1 MRLRSFTAK
10 TLPEAM
16 ARMRGALGPDA
27 MILSTHDF
35 GDGQGVRVTA
45 ALEDGPM
52 DEFESARGINGAG
65 SIDDIS
71 EALSFH
77 RLPPGLFDQLI
88 GGAVALGGAD
98 GTMALA
104 GALDSEFTFAALPD
118 ESPASPIM
126 LVGPPGAGK
135 SASAAKLCARA
146 RLSGGRASLIT
157 MDTVKSGGLAQ
168 MSIFARSLE
177 VPLEQA
183 DDPES
188 LAEILDS
195 RPDDG
200 LVVIDTPGINPFD
213 DGDLDFVAL
222 TARTAG
228 AEPVLVLP
236 AGGDAAEAAET
247 AVGFAHAGV
256 KLMIATRLDTARRL
270 GGLLSAAL
278 GGQLALMA
286 ASFSPNVGDGLQAV
300 NPVLLARLLLSNNTN
315 PAQSTLATGTV

>member
-1 MRLRSFTAK
+1 MRLKSFTAK

-16 ARMRGALGPDA
+16 ARVRGSLGPDA
-27 MILSTHDF
+27 VILSTHDS
-35 GDGQGVRVTA
+35 GDGHGVRVTA
-45 ALEDGPM
+45 ALEDGPLA
-52 DEFESARGINGAG
+52 ELEPVLGTNGAG

-77 RLPPGLFDQLI
+77 RLPPGLFDRLI

-104 GALDSEFTFAALPD
+104 GALDSEFSFAALPD
-118 ESPASPIM
+118 GSHAGPVM

-146 RLSGGRASLIT
+146 RLSGANASLIT

-168 MSIFARSLE
+168 MSIFARALE

-195 RPDDG
+195 RPKDG
-200 LVVIDTPGINPFD
+200 LVVIDTPGISPFD
-213 DGDLDFVAL
+213 DDDLDFVAL
-222 TARTAG
+222 AARAAG

-236 AGGDAAEAAET
+236 AGGDAAEAAEA
-247 AVGFAHAGV
+247 AVGFARAGV
-256 KLMIATRLDTARRL
+256 KLMIATRLDMARRL

-286 ASFSPNVGDGLQAV
+286 ASFSPNVGDGLRPV
-300 NPVLLARLLLSNNTN
+300 NPVLLARLLLSNRAG